1 MMDQAGSAATDVA
14 EERTEEHDLC
24 RICRSEGSRQDPLYY
39 PCKCSGSIK
48 YVHQDCLKEWL
59 SHSQKKHCELCKTPF
74 RFTKFYSP
82 DMPEKLPTLLFI
94 RRAAVHVYHELVKT
108 CRGLLV
114 FLVWGFWVPWCMRQV
129 FWGLFWIADGGWI
142 QDLNTSQAGIEAN
155 VATVTST
162 AINLPTSLAPQDASP
177 TTLFSFDRLQ
187 SRLRLISNI
196 MTLGE
201 HVFNNS
207 ETGNLQKND
216 TVIGRPVQHN
226 DSLLSGLAFFRN
238 LTPNPALNKFV
249 TDVLEGQIIAWS
261 VVLAFILIFL
271 IREWVVQQQPNIPQ
285 AEVLPRVALQWQGAE
300 EEQQNEVE
308 DAEIIQPQQVDL
320 DAAGA
325 PDQPQTTATDLEVQI
340 FPLDQ
345 SETLGNSTESS
356 SSSGSWQQLADDT
369 HSDGGS
375 PDSSSPSNE
384 TNHQPDP
391 ATIDN
396 LNTDVPVIIAD
407 DRPANENIR
416 PRAREPEMDENMHSI
431 FAPSTEERE
440 AVASATTAAIPTN
453 NEVRE
458 DTQASAAVQIPPRA
472 HRTYFGL
479 FWDWLFAEAEIEERV
494 VDLAEP
500 LVRPEGQNRVDP
512 LEPADHALNGP
523 EEVNEGPFPDLE
535 DAAEEAV
542 QQDADDALED
552 VEAIDDAE
560 ELEGALELIGMQGPL
575 AGLFQNAVFSAI
587 LISTT
592 ITAAVWAPYLWG
604 KIVLLFLAHPYQFA
618 IKMPL
623 VLLTWTCNFIVDVGL
638 YLGCAFLSQVD
649 WLGRLA
655 LVPPGWMFPALAGLS
670 EYNAI
675 SASIQSV
682 GNLALGRLHGLL
694 MASTELPRS
703 DFYHLSLSSHAALE
717 TLRID
722 SRSAISYTWNV
733 LERLFLQLAS
743 FRDSQIALSAMLM
756 TALQLWHHI
765 RNFSHA
771 LALHLANISA
781 SMHAQGIAANVT
793 ASSVDDSSVVA
804 FVKWTAIDRFSA
816 VSAGY
821 LFLAVVGMLY
831 VKAGPPLTS
840 SEQIRKV
847 EMIVAEVLRQAGGVL
862 KVILIISIEMLLFP
876 LYCGFLLDI
885 AVLPLFDA
893 TIMSRI
899 QYTISSPWSAC
910 FLHWFIGTCYMFHF
924 ALFVS
929 MCRKLLRGGVLYF
942 IRDPDDPTFHPV
954 RDVLERNIATQ
965 LRKIGFSA
973 LVYGLLVICC
983 LGSVVWTTS
992 YVTTGLFPIRWTSSI
1007 PRLEFPIDLMLYHT
1021 LTPIA
1026 IHLLKPATVLEKVYG
1041 WWFQKCGHAL
1051 RLSQFLFGAESD
1063 TTTETGRW
1071 VRAPSSDQVRIP
1083 KGRSVFLVVDKDNNR
1098 LDGQPDEED
1107 DKGPHGRANKH
1118 FAKVF
1123 VPLWFRTRIGLFV
1136 LCIWALTATA
1146 GLTVTVAPLIF
1157 GRLLLGQLVGVNQEI
1172 NDVHAFSIGMT
1183 TLALAGF
1190 LVQARM
1196 EILEYVRHA
1205 RTTYNQAMGSLTQR
1219 MVKGLKRATA
1229 VIYTYTMLT
1238 LWIPTILALSLELYF
1253 IMPLHTYVQLRH
1265 NYHHSRAALQNITA
1279 PTTSLLQHQ
1288 NTIEIAQNATI
1299 PASLIQQ
1306 QLEPTTKAASSSLQN
1321 TLGSTYT
1328 VHALQSWI
1336 LGLLYTRILI
1346 RLLLTRFP
1354 IARPTRALQA
1364 VVARGWLNP
1373 NARIATKC
1381 FIVPLTVVG
1390 LIAILAPA
1398 GLGLLVNNALSHY
1411 STEPEN
1417 IDASL
1422 LMLLLNLPLSYAKTL
1437 TADEITRLAYPA
1449 VSVLGLAVYGLFAL
1463 VKAIGDWRRK
1473 IRDEV
1478 YLVGERLHNF
1488 GEAKPPVE
1496 DPRVDK
1502 GKRRAVEE
1510 IVEGLDELKVT
1521 VDASTLR

>member
-1 MMDQAGSAATDVA
+1 
-14 EERTEEHDLC
+14 
-24 RICRSEGSRQDPLYY
+24 
-39 PCKCSGSIK
+39 
-48 YVHQDCLKEWL
+48 
-59 SHSQKKHCELCKTPF
+59 
-74 RFTKFYSP
+74 
-82 DMPEKLPTLLFI
+82 
-94 RRAAVHVYHELVKT
+94 
-108 CRGLLV
+108 
-114 FLVWGFWVPWCMRQV
+114 MRQV
-129 FWGLFWIADGGWI
+129 FWGLFWIADGGWA
-142 QDLNTSQAGIEAN
+142 QDFNASRVDIEADL
-155 VATVTST
+155 ATVSST
-162 AINLPTSLAPQDASP
+162 AISMPTSLVPQDASP
-177 TTLFSFDRLQ
+177 TMLFSFERLQ

-207 ETGNLQKND
+207 DTGNLQKND
-216 TVIGRPVQHN
+216 TVIGRPVQHD

-249 TDVLEGQIIAWS
+249 TDVLEGQIITLA
-261 VVLAFILIFL
+261 VVVAFILIFL
-271 IREWVVQQQPNIPQ
+271 IREWVVQQQPNIAQ
-285 AEVLPRVALQWQGAE
+285 AGVLPQVALQQQPAE
-300 EEQQNEVE
+300 EEADEVE
-308 DAEIIQPQQVDL
+308 DAELIVPQQPDL
-320 DAAGA
+320 DAEEAA
-325 PDQPQTTATDLEVQI
+325 DQPQPAATDLEVAI
-340 FPLDQ
+340 FPVDTMDQ
-345 SETLGNSTESS
+345 GETIVNSTESS
-356 SSSGSWQQLADDT
+356 SSSSSWQQVADVT
-369 HSDGGS
+369 SSDNDS
-375 PDSSSPSNE
+375 PNSSGLHNE
-384 TNHQPDP
+384 ADHQADP
-391 ATIDN
+391 A
-396 LNTDVPVIIAD
+396 NTDDSAPNEPTIIAD
-407 DRPANENIR
+407 DRPANENIQ
-416 PRAREPEMDENMHSI
+416 PQARQPEMDENMHSI

-440 AVASATTAAIPTN
+440 AVAAATTAAVPTI
-453 NEVRE
+453 NEVHQDAQESTATPIHPR
-458 DTQASAAVQIPPRA
+458 VQ
-472 HRTYFGL
+472 RTYFGI
-479 FWDWLFAEAEIEERV
+479 FWDWLFAEVEIEERV
-494 VDLAEP
+494 PNLDEA
-500 LVRPEGQNRVDP
+500 LVRLEGDP
-512 LEPADHALNGP
+512 LELAGHVHNAH
-523 EEVNEGPFPDLE
+523 EEANHRPFFDVE

-560 ELEGALELIGMQGPL
+560 ELEGVLELVGMQGPL
-575 AGLFQNAVFSAI
+575 AGLFQNAVFSTI

-592 ITAAVWAPYLWG
+592 VTGCVWAPYLWG
-604 KIVLLFLAHPYQFA
+604 KIVLLFLAHPFQFA

-623 VLLTWTCNFIVDVGL
+623 ILITWTCNFIVDVGL
-638 YLGCAFLSQVD
+638 YLGCALLSQVD

-675 SASIQSV
+675 SAAIQSV
-682 GNLALGRLHGLL
+682 GNLALDRLHGLL

-717 TLRID
+717 TLRVT
-722 SRSAISYTWNV
+722 SRSTISHAWIV
-733 LERLFLQLAS
+733 LERLVLQFAS
-743 FRDSQIALSAMLM
+743 FRDSQIAFSAMLAK
-756 TALQLWHHI
+756 TLQLWQQI
-765 RNFSHA
+765 RNFPHA
-771 LALHLANISA
+771 LAFHLASLST
-781 SMHAQGIAANVT
+781 SMHAQGIAASMT
-793 ASSVDDSSVVA
+793 PSSIDDSSVVT
-804 FVKWTAIDRFSA
+804 FVKWSAVDRFTAI
-816 VSAGY
+816 SAGY
-821 LFLAVVGMLY
+821 LFFAVVGMLY
-831 VKAGPPLTS
+831 VRAGPPLTS
-840 SEQIRKV
+840 SEQVRKV
-847 EMIVAEVLRQAGGVL
+847 ELIVSEILQQAGGVL

-893 TIMSRI
+893 TVMTRI
-899 QYTISSPWSAC
+899 QYTLLSPWSAC

-992 YVTTGLFPIRWTSSI
+992 YATSGLFPIQWTSSI

-1021 LTPIA
+1021 LTPVA
-1026 IHLLKPATVLEKVYG
+1026 IHLLKPAAVLEKVYG

-1063 TTTETGRW
+1063 STSETGRW

-1136 LCIWALTATA
+1136 LCIWALTAAA
-1146 GLTVTVAPLIF
+1146 GLAVTVVPLLF
-1157 GRLLLGQLVGVNQEI
+1157 GRVVLEQLVGLNQEI
-1172 NDVHAFSIGMT
+1172 NDVHAFSMGVT

-1190 LVQARM
+1190 LVQSRT
-1196 EILEYVRHA
+1196 EIFGYVHNA

-1219 MVKGLKRATA
+1219 MIALTKRAIA

-1238 LWIPTILALSLELYF
+1238 LWIPTILALSLELYL

-1265 NYHHSRAALQNITA
+1265 NHHHSRATLQNITT
-1279 PTTSLLQHQ
+1279 PTTSHFQHH
-1288 NTIEIAQNATI
+1288 NTIEIAQNVTVTG
-1299 PASLIQQ
+1299 SSVQQ
-1306 QLEPTTKAASSSLQN
+1306 QLETATNTMSPSLQN
-1321 TLGSTYT
+1321 TLGSVYT

-1346 RLLLTRFP
+1346 RLLLTRFST
-1354 IARPTRALQA
+1354 ARPTRALQA

-1373 NARIATKC
+1373 NAHVATKC
-1381 FIVPLTVVG
+1381 FIVPLTIVG
-1390 LIAILAPA
+1390 FIAILAPA

-1411 STEPEN
+1411 STESEN
-1417 IDASL
+1417 LDASL
-1422 LMLLLNLPLSYAKTL
+1422 LVFLLNLPIAYAKTL

-1449 VSVLGLAVYGLFAL
+1449 LSVLGLAVFGMATLI
-1463 VKAIGDWRRK
+1463 KAVGKWRRR
-1473 IRDEV
+1473 IRDDV

-1488 GEAKPPVE
+1488 GETKPPV
-1496 DPRVDK
+1496 DDGRVDK
-1502 GKRRAVEE
+1502 GKQRAVDE
-1510 IVEGLDELKVT
+1510 IVEGLDELKAT
-1521 VDASTLR
+1521 VDAIVGDETGIDVGGRFLDADDVQ